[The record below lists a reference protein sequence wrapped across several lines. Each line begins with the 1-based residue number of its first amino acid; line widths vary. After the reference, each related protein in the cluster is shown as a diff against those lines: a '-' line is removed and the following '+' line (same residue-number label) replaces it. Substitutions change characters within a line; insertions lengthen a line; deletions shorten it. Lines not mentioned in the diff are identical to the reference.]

1 MVVRAEQDGLKLGER
16 VLQYLREINNLKTPD
31 AVLAELH
38 EISWRQCKLGV
49 LGAVQTPL
57 RYGDLDSLV
66 LGQTAFLHS
75 SAPKGWWEGF
85 LEGSRQ
91 HPSIGYMMAR
101 LALAPF
107 TEGDLLRMV
116 EPLAIDRWSTELNL
130 KYGIRDGLTCP
141 VGGQWVVSYWSK
153 KVLGDEFT
161 PEIRAILFMAATI
174 AAVRLHQIT
183 MPQSGRLSSPAALT
197 ARELTVLRLL
207 SLGHR
212 TRQIADML
220 ELGEETVRTH
230 LKKAQLKLGVS
241 NRLHAVAQ
249 AIRLRLI
256 S

>member
-1 MVVRAEQDGLKLGER
+1 MAARSKQQNLKLGER
-16 VLQYLREINNLKTPD
+16 VLRYLREINTLKTPD

-38 EISWRQCKLGV
+38 EISSRQCQLNV
-49 LGAVQTPL
+49 LGAVQIPL

-66 LGQTAFLHS
+66 LGQSAFLHR

-107 TEGDLLRMV
+107 TQSDLLRMV
-116 EPLAIDRWSTELNL
+116 EPLAIDRWSMELNL

-141 VGGQWVVSYWSK
+141 VGGQWVVGFWSK
-153 KVLGDEFT
+153 KILGDEFG
-161 PEIRAILFMAATI
+161 PETRAMLFMAATL
-174 AAVRLHQIT
+174 AAIQLQKIT
-183 MPQSGRLSSPAALT
+183 PPQGGRLGNPAALT

-230 LKKAQLKLGVS
+230 LRKAQSKLGVS

-256 S
+256 P